1 MLNNFNEA
9 VYDIKKVFGEK
20 LPKTCVVLGS
30 GFSKF
35 TEFMTE
41 KKELPYGEISGFP
54 LSTVPG
60 HSGKLIL
67 GCINEIPVLAFSG
80 RFHYYEGY
88 TMQQIAFPVRVM
100 KLLGVEN
107 YIVTNASGGINE
119 DYRAGDLV
127 LISDHIKFFDD
138 SPLRGKNL
146 DTFGVRFPDMT
157 HAYHRELFETAKK
170 AAGEI
175 GVDLKEGVYAFMIG
189 PSFET
194 PAEIRALRALG
205 ADMVGMSTVPEV
217 ICANHMGMKVLGIS
231 CVCNLAAG
239 ILDQPLTHEEVIA
252 AGEHATEKSVALLT
266 RIIEKIENR

>member
-1 MLNNFNEA
+1 MIDSFNRA
-9 VYDIKKVFGEK
+9 VNDIKKAFPGQF
-20 LPKTCVVLGS
+20 PKTCVVLGS

-35 TEFMTE
+35 TEYL
-41 KKELPYGEISGFP
+41 KDKQELYYGEISGFP
-54 LSTVPG
+54 VSTVPG
-60 HSGKLIL
+60 HSGKLVL
-67 GCINEIPVLAFSG
+67 GTVNGCPVLAFSG

-88 TMQQIAFPVRVM
+88 SMSELAFPVRVM

-119 DYRAGDLV
+119 GYKAGDLV

-146 DTFGVRFPDMT
+146 DAFGVRFPDMT
-157 HAYHRELFETAKK
+157 HAYHQALMGIARE
-170 AAGEI
+170 AAAELNI
-175 GVDLKEGVYAFMIG
+175 ELKSGVYAFMSG

-194 PAEIRALRALG
+194 PAEIRALRVLG

-217 ICANHMGMKVLGIS
+217 ICANHMGMRVLGIS
-231 CVCNLAAG
+231 CVSNLAAG

-252 AGEHATEKSVALLT
+252 AGEQAADKSVALLS
-266 RIIEKIENR
+266 RIIEKL

>member
-1 MLNNFNEA
+1 MLNQLKQA
-9 VYDIKKVFGEK
+9 AYDITKAFGET

-30 GFSKF
+30 GFSKY
-35 TEFMTE
+35 TESMMDQ
-41 KKELPYGEISGFP
+41 KELPYGEISGFP

-67 GCINEIPVLAFSG
+67 GCVNGTSVLAFSG

-107 YIVTNASGGINE
+107 YLVTNASGGINRN
-119 DYRAGDLV
+119 YSAGDLV

-146 DTFGVRFPDMT
+146 DALGARFPDMT
-157 HAYHRELFETAKK
+157 HAYDSEWMETARE
-170 AAGEI
+170 AAAEL
-175 GVDLKEGVYAFMIG
+175 GVELKEGVYAFMSG
-189 PSFET
+189 PSYET
-194 PAEIRALRALG
+194 PAEIRALRVLG

-217 ICANHMGMKVLGIS
+217 ICANHMGMRVLGIS

-252 AGEHATEKSVALLT
+252 AGEQASGKSVALLSK
-266 RIIEKIENR
+266 ILEKTEN